1 MDRTSIAM
9 VTFAVLQAASGV
21 AAQDGGAAVSL
32 RIDGTEIA
40 LSTTVGARL
49 AGLARETLKACGPNT
64 RQHPHNFGD
73 AAMLA
78 SQRRERT
85 LATSRLHVVYERSF
99 ETASHLGGTLRVSE
113 VTLGLG
119 GQDLFV
125 GPDFTRHGARVTEH
139 LQCAYLPSLE
149 IACLPELAAHLPA
162 RYRETCARFE
172 RSADGK
178 IVMPPPDIAPS
189 CS

>member
-1 MDRTSIAM
+1 MMRTSIAL
-9 VTFAVLQAASGV
+9 VAFAAVQAASG
-21 AAQDGGAAVSL
+21 AAVQEGGATVSL
-32 RIDGTEIA
+32 RIDDTEIP
-40 LSTTVGARL
+40 LSASVRARL
-49 AGLARETLKACGPNT
+49 AGLARETMKLCGPNT
-64 RQHPHNFGD
+64 RLHPHNFGG

-78 SQRRERT
+78 PQRRERA
-85 LATSRLHVVYERSF
+85 LEASRLHVVYDHPF
-99 ETASHLGGTLRVSE
+99 ETVSHLGGTLPVSE

-125 GPDFTRHGARVTEH
+125 GPDFTRHGALVTEH
-139 LQCAYLPSLE
+139 LQCEYLPSLE

-162 RYRETCARFE
+162 RYRETCARLE
-172 RSADGK
+172 RGADGR